1 MSRTRRRRTPKR
13 RELVPLLGRAHRDGH
28 RVEQRARLRPPP
40 RPRLRARAQ
49 VLRSRAR
56 PCPPAA
62 HRRLQRASACRSRT
76 FPSGKGGRPR
86 LRRIDVPHR
95 HVALALPSALSRV
108 IFRGICASWYE
119 VGVGDDEVRD
129 GAGGGLRERER
140 CAASAAALEPAS
152 DLRPAVERD
161 GEAPEGREREQ
172 ERSDLHG
179 RRGWVGGR
187 VSGQMH
193 TGSCVVGWERT
204 WPKLVMLFSPAKR
217 QLAWIW
223 ISDAGCGVNC

>member
-129 GAGGGLRERER
+129 GAGGGLRVRARERKGER
-140 CAASAAALEPAS
+140 CAAAPAPFEPAS
-152 DLRPAVERD
+152 GLWPAVESD
-161 GEAPEGREREQ
+161 GEAPEGGEGEEERGDLRHHAYKCKRER
-172 ERSDLHG
+172 
-179 RRGWVGGR
+179 V
-187 VSGQMH
+187 V
-193 TGSCVVGWERT
+193 TG
-204 WPKLVMLFSPAKR
+204 
-217 QLAWIW
+217 
-223 ISDAGCGVNC
+223 